1 VILFRFPFHFH
12 FQNLFPSLCAIT
24 IILREPWRSHQ
35 PNSSQCK
42 RTLAPLASALTHDA
56 TVSLVV
62 LARLVGPQTA
72 TITRSPVCE
81 FVTTF
86 LIIDATSGRPEW
98 ISKEDADETLVLVP
112 DRGIVFSISWHWD
125 SLSVDIWIVVCVSCG
140 NFSRSEVDVK
150 AEEPL
155 PDRDTWMERCTAGQA
170 RISLSS
176 AANQARLSADY

>member
-1 VILFRFPFHFH
+1 MV
-12 FQNLFPSLCAIT
+12 PSFYTIT
-24 IILREPWRSHQ
+24 IILIEPSRHHH
-35 PNSSQCK
+35 PNSSQCNC
-42 RTLAPLASALTHDA
+42 TLVPFASAPTHDA

-72 TITRSPVCE
+72 TITLSRVCE

-98 ISKEDADETLVLVP
+98 ISNEDADETLVLLP